1 MAVKPLQKVLVFEF
15 RDADK
20 KLKRIQIAN
29 LRPDNEIHAEN
40 IEIVME
46 YISTNHAF
54 NWGPVEPV
62 RAYTR
67 RTEVDSLIEVDN

>member
-15 RDADK
+15 RDAKK

-29 LRPDNEIHAEN
+29 LRPDNEIHPEN
-40 IEIVME
+40 IEIVMQ
-46 YISTNHAF
+46 YIAENSAF
-54 NWGPVEPV
+54 NWGTVDPV

-67 RTEVDSLIEVDN
+67 RTEVDSLIEIDN